1 MYYLSHPPCSLQVS
15 LAALVIRLLH
25 TSGFSCKYFWTVWEL
40 AYTDKIKKVRG
51 FFFLKK
57 MSDWTKFCFVN
68 LVHKTEPMNVKLIC
82 L

>member
-40 AYTDKIKKVRG
+40 AYTDKIKKLEV
-51 FFFLKK
+51 FFFEKK
-57 MSDWTKFCFVN
+57 NERLDKVLFCEPGSQNWTNEC
-68 LVHKTEPMNVKLIC
+68 
-82 L
+82 